1 MGDQRTLLAK
11 SMIEQGIRTILAT
24 LGNEIKIHKLDEE
37 NIILEIDY
45 EKYIKQILDLISHTA
60 D

>member
-1 MGDQRTLLAK
+1 
-11 SMIEQGIRTILAT
+11 MIEQGIRTILAN

-45 EKYIKQILDLISHTA
+45 EKYIKQILDLVSNQTK
-60 D
+60 

>member
-1 MGDQRTLLAK
+1 MSL
-11 SMIEQGIRTILAT
+11 EQGIRTILAT

-45 EKYIKQILDLISHTA
+45 EKYIKQILDLIKN